1 MSMFAMTAEQEAIR
15 STAMTFAEEYLAPN
29 AVDWDRQRHFPVD
42 VLRKAAEVGMGGIN
56 VREESGGSGLS
67 RSDAVLVFEALA
79 AGCPSISAYLSIHN
93 MVATM
98 IDTYGDQAQRDR
110 WVGRLCRMDDLASYC
125 LTEPGAGS
133 DAAAIRTR
141 AEREGDSYVLSGTKQ
156 FTSGAG
162 TSQTYLVMAR
172 TSEDG
177 ARGITAFIV
186 DKDTDGLS
194 FGAEER
200 KMGWNA
206 QPTRQVIMDRVRVPE
221 GNRLSAE
228 GAGFKIAMNAL
239 NGGRLNIAACSL
251 GGARSALERSLSYL
265 GQREAF
271 GARLLDMPT
280 VQFQLADMAAS
291 LEASQ
296 ALLQRSAAALDQGS
310 ANAVEL
316 CAMAKGFCTDA
327 GFSIANQALQ
337 LHGGYGYLSDYG
349 LEKIVR
355 DLRVHQILEG
365 TNEIMRLIVGRGLA
379 SRA

>member
-1 MSMFAMTAEQEAIR
+1 MTIFVMTAEQEAIR
-15 STAMTFAEEYLAPN
+15 ETATAFAAEYLEPG
-29 AVDWDRQRHFPVD
+29 AVEWDRESHFPVD
-42 VLRKAAEVGMGGIN
+42 VLRKAAELGMGGIN

-79 AGCPSISAYLSIHN
+79 GGCPSISAYLSIHN
-93 MVATM
+93 MVATV
-98 IDTYGDQAQRDR
+98 IDTHGDRRQRDR

-141 AEREGDSYVLSGTKQ
+141 AERAGDAYVLDGTKQ
-156 FTSGAG
+156 FISGAG

-172 TSEDG
+172 TSDSG

-186 DKDTDGLS
+186 DRDADGLS

-200 KMGWNA
+200 KMGWKA
-206 QPTRQVIMDRVRVPE
+206 QPTRQVIMDRVVVPE
-221 GNRLSAE
+221 GNRIGAE
-228 GAGFKIAMNAL
+228 GEGFKIAMKAL
-239 NGGRLNIAACSL
+239 NAGRINIAACSL
-251 GGARSALERSLSYL
+251 GGARSALERTLSHL
-265 GQREAF
+265 AAREAF
-271 GARLLDMPT
+271 GSRLLDMPT
-280 VQFQLADMAAS
+280 IQSQLAEMATS
-291 LEASQ
+291 LEASR
-296 ALLQRSAAALDQGS
+296 ALLQRSATALDQGA
-310 ANAVEL
+310 ANAVDL

-327 GFSIANQALQ
+327 GFAIANQALQ

-365 TNEIMRLIVGRGLA
+365 TNEIMRLIVGRGMA
-379 SRA
+379 SRV